1 MPQDHTRK
9 PSQEIWALVPDGF
22 GISSASLDSLFR
34 KYRNKTTIEN
44 MTFHDTRHEAITRLA
59 KKLHVLDLARMTGHR
74 DIKKL
79 MLYYNI
85 SAEDIA
91 GKL

>member
-1 MPQDHTRK
+1 M
-9 PSQEIWALVPDGF
+9 
-22 GISSASLDSLFR
+22 FR
-34 KYRNKTTIEN
+34 KYRKKSGIED
-44 MTFHDTRHEAITRLA
+44 MTFHDSRHEAITRLA
-59 KKLHVLDLARMTGHR
+59 KKLHVLDLARMTGHK

-79 MLYYNI
+79 MIYYNE